1 MNRRTR
7 ILLPLALAG
16 SLALAACGGNDT
28 GQEPADSDKLRV
40 ATSTTVY
47 ADLVQQIGGDTI
59 EVSPV
64 IDSPAQDPHSYEAT
78 SRDKLSLSKA
88 QLVVANG
95 GGYDAFMDVLAQDLE
110 LPDSAVIN
118 AVDTSPVAHED
129 EGEHEGHERAE
140 SEHEGHNRAE
150 AEHEGHDHEDGHT
163 GEAEGADAHAGHD
176 HAAYNEHIWY
186 DLESIRLLTDE
197 IATRLGTLRPV
208 DAESYKNNAAALND
222 ELRGLESRVAAL
234 QGPLEST
241 AFAMTEPVPFHLLE
255 DAGMTDATPE
265 GLSESI
271 EGGGEISPQALNE
284 MEKLFSNDAIDVL
297 AYNTQT
303 ESPQT
308 ERVRALAEAAQV
320 PVIDFTETLPANTT
334 YVSWMD
340 TNIRALEAL
349 TS

>member
-7 ILLPLALAG
+7 TLLPLALAG
-16 SLALAACGGNDT
+16 SLALAACGGNAT

-40 ATSTTVY
+40 VTSTTVY

-110 LPDSAVIN
+110 LPDSAVIS

-129 EGEHEGHERAE
+129 EGEHEGHD
-140 SEHEGHNRAE
+140 HAE
-150 AEHEGHDHEDGHT
+150 AEHEGHDHEDGHA

-186 DLESIRLLTDE
+186 DLESMHLLTDE
-197 IATRLGTLRPV
+197 IATRLGTLRPA
-208 DAESYKNNAAALND
+208 DAESYKKNAAALND

-308 ERVRALAEAAQV
+308 ERVRSLAEAAQV

-340 TNIRALEAL
+340 TNIRALETLA
-349 TS
+349 S

>member
-7 ILLPLALAG
+7 TLLPLALAG
-16 SLALAACGGNDT
+16 SLALAACGGNAT

-40 ATSTTVY
+40 VTSTTVY

-129 EGEHEGHERAE
+129 EGGHEGHE
-140 SEHEGHNRAE
+140 HAE
-150 AEHEGHDHEDGHT
+150 AEPEGHDHEDGHT

-176 HAAYNEHIWY
+176 HAVYNEHIWY
-186 DLESIRLLTDE
+186 DLESMHLLTDE
-197 IATRLGTLRPV
+197 IATRLGTLRPA
-208 DAESYKNNAAALND
+208 DAESYKKNAAALND

-234 QGPLEST
+234 RGPLESA

-308 ERVRALAEAAQV
+308 ERVRALAESAQV

-349 TS
+349 AS